1 MLTLCG
7 FAASNY
13 YNKVKL
19 VLLEKGIAFDESLVW
34 AGSKDA
40 AFLANTPL
48 GKLPYIETDDGV
60 VSESQPICE
69 YLEATHPKPPLIPA
83 DPFAAAKVREIIGF
97 TELYVEW
104 EARKLYPEAFFGA
117 SLGDKF
123 KEHVAMQLEK
133 SVAAFGRLV
142 SFGPFAAGEM
152 FSLADCA
159 LAVHLPLVGL
169 ATKAVL
175 GRDVFEGT
183 QVKAYVAM
191 MSERPSVQKV
201 NADRKINTEMMLAR
215 AGR

>member
-19 VLLEKGIAFDESLVW
+19 ALLEKGIAFDEKLVW
-34 AGSKDA
+34 AGGKDA
-40 AFLANTPL
+40 AFLAKTPI

-60 VSESQPICE
+60 LSESQPICE
-69 YLEATHPKPPLIPA
+69 YLEVTHPAPPLIPA
-83 DPFAAAKVREIIGF
+83 HPFAAAKVREIIGF

-104 EARKLYPEAFFGA
+104 EARKLYPQAFFGA
-117 SLGDKF
+117 TLGDKF
-123 KEHVAMQLEK
+123 KEHVAAQLEK

-142 SFGPFAAGEM
+142 HFGPFAAGDA

-159 LAVHLPLVGL
+159 LAVHLPLVSL

-183 QVKAYVAM
+183 PVKAYVAM
-191 MSERPSVQKV
+191 MSERGSVKKV

-215 AGR
+215 ATR